1 MYMLYIVLLSCH
13 IIFASDNDYIVYAI
27 FAFQIFYFLFFELP
41 QLIKES
47 SQYLS
52 EISSCLELLSTIG
65 VSIYCIQ
72 YIVDKTKIFYVSLYF
87 GVLFGYWRCFNY
99 IQVFGQSIR
108 TNVIMYQR
116 TIVNLIPF
124 LSILM
129 LF

>member
-1 MYMLYIVLLSCH
+1 M
-13 IIFASDNDYIVYAI
+13 
-27 FAFQIFYFLFFELP
+27 
-41 QLIKES
+41 
-47 SQYLS
+47 
-52 EISSCLELLSTIG
+52 STIG

-72 YIVDKTKIFYVSLYF
+72 YIVDKNKIFYVSLYF

-129 LF
+129 LFQLSFTVSRIVLYKEQKE